1 LDLADRFVRDA
12 RTRQPR
18 GHAPRSEPWSG
29 LGATLSTLWRVLPL
43 SLLAACA
50 TEAPEAPPESEGLVD
65 RIWRVS
71 DGAFVEQDELL
82 ALAMASSHVL
92 LGEVH
97 INPHHHDAQTEFLAA
112 LIAEGARP
120 AVVFEM
126 FHRDQQDAID
136 GLREGM
142 RPDAGQIAAA
152 TDFEERG
159 WDWPFYA
166 ALVELALA
174 EDLPILAGNA
184 PRQDSRSVVMD
195 GFAALP
201 HSARDFP
208 GLDRPLPAAAEAA
221 LVDTMVASHCG
232 HAMGD
237 LANRLVA
244 AQRLRD
250 ASMAE
255 VMLAAD
261 AGQPATVLI
270 TGAGHARRDYGV
282 PWYLAAGGQRD
293 GVLSIA
299 LMEVEPG
306 VGDPSAYVDAIDGLP
321 MPYDFLWFT
330 PRIEREDPCEQFRK
344 GLQRL
349 EKRGSG
355 GD

>member
-1 LDLADRFVRDA
+1 MDLAGRFVRDA

-29 LGATLSTLWRVLPL
+29 VGARLSTLWRALPL
-43 SLLAACA
+43 ILLAACA

-250 ASMAE
+250 ASMACPGISRP
-255 VMLAAD
+255 AAS
-261 AGQPATVLI
+261 ATVYFRSPSWKSSPASAI
-270 TGAGHARRDYGV
+270 RRPTSMRSTACRCPMTSCGSRRASRGRIPASSSARGFSGSRN
-282 PWYLAAGGQRD
+282 
-293 GVLSIA
+293 
-299 LMEVEPG
+299 
-306 VGDPSAYVDAIDGLP
+306 
-321 MPYDFLWFT
+321 
-330 PRIEREDPCEQFRK
+330 EDPAATERTFLPK
-344 GLQRL
+344 H
-349 EKRGSG
+349 
-355 GD
+355 